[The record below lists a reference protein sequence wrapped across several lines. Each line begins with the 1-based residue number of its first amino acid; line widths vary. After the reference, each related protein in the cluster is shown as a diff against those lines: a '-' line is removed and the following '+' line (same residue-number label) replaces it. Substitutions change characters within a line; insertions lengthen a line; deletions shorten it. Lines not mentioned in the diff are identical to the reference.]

1 MRQIYFTAL
10 FTFFAI
16 ATITNQ
22 IYAQDQSKESNKIV
36 IVTKTVDE
44 NGEVKVERIVK
55 TGADAEE
62 LMHFNLDDKDAG
74 ITRTIHI
81 DVDEEIIRDGE
92 GELHDVIV
100 RSAGNEDIISIDIS
114 AEEMHD
120 INTRSAGNEDIFSID
135 ISAEELL
142 QGKQGYT
149 ILVDQAVTGNDK
161 GFMGVVMGDLAAKGV
176 TLNSVVPGSGADKAG
191 LRAGDVIA
199 KLNNKKIK
207 TASDVSEALQ
217 GTQNGDAVNVVFYRG
232 GVKISDFIK
241 LGHSMTTKF
250 VRKEVKTFD
259 QIKERKINCAAL
271 GVYTG
276 TSSKTDGARII
287 RIIENSGAQRAGL
300 QRNDVIYAM
309 DNVNINNYNELH
321 ETISKY
327 EPGSIVEVSYLR
339 EGEKM
344 KATAVLTQWV
354 ELPEFESKP
363 AYQAATCEEL
373 PPIEN
378 IQVVPETVSESTVFE
393 LPVDRNLQLEAFN
406 AFPNPTAGPVTI
418 TFRGEAVPTE
428 ITLTDV
434 NGRQVYQDKLT
445 KFDGIYNNEI
455 NLNRIPSGNLFL
467 NITQGEKTFTET
479 IVRQ

>member
-10 FTFFAI
+10 LAFFAI

-22 IYAQDQSKESNKIV
+22 IYAQDQSKESNKII

-55 TGADAEE
+55 TGNDAEE

-74 ITRTIHI
+74 FSKTIHI
-81 DVDEEIIRDGE
+81 DVDGDIIRDE
-92 GELHDVIV
+92 DGELHDVII
-100 RSAGNEDIISIDIS
+100 RSAGTEDIISINID
-114 AEEMHD
+114 AEDMQNQKAFVFVSDDALTAEAV
-120 INTRSAGNEDIFSID
+120 INEG
-135 ISAEELL
+135 
-142 QGKQGYT
+142 G
-149 ILVDQAVTGNDK
+149 DK

-176 TLNSVVPGSGADKAG
+176 ALNSVVPGSGADKAG
-191 LRAGDVIA
+191 LRKGDVIA

-217 GTQNGDAVNVVFYRG
+217 GTKNGDAVNVVFYRD
-232 GVKISDFIK
+232 GVKVSDFIK
-241 LGHSMTTKF
+241 LGQSKTTRF
-250 VRKEVKTFD
+250 VTKGVKTFD

-309 DNVNINNYNELH
+309 DNVAINNYNELH

-327 EPGSIVEVSYLR
+327 EPGSMVEVSYLR
-339 EGEKM
+339 DGEKM
-344 KATAVLTQWV
+344 KSTAVLTQWV
-354 ELPEFESKP
+354 ELPEFENKP
-363 AYQAATCEEL
+363 AYQEATCEEL

-378 IQVVPETVSESTVFE
+378 IQVVPETVTESTVFE
-393 LPVDRNLQLEAFN
+393 LPVDRTLQLEEFN
-406 AFPNPTAGPVTI
+406 AFPNPSTGPVTI

>member
-10 FTFFAI
+10 FTFFVI

-114 AEEMHD
+114 AEE
-120 INTRSAGNEDIFSID
+120 
-135 ISAEELL
+135 LL
-142 QGKQGYT
+142 QAKQGYT